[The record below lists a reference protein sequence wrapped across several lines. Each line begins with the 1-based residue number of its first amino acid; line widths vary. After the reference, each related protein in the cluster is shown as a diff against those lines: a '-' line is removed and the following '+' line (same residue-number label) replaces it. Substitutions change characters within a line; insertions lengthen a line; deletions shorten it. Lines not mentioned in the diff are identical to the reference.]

1 LRPAVDELAFAI
13 NAQRPEAHAAI
24 ATFDVDHRQ
33 VIRRQ
38 TDHAWRHL
46 IFGRFTDAPQPAKH
60 DMLAVGFDEQRF
72 ARADDAFARLNGL
85 NEQIAKADL
94 NGRVNVQFRLLDR
107 KNALLAS
114 KAADNHR
121 DHLRNADTHIA
132 RRDDDAL
139 F

>member
-1 LRPAVDELAFAI
+1 
-13 NAQRPEAHAAI
+13 
-24 ATFDVDHRQ
+24 
-33 VIRRQ
+33 
-38 TDHAWRHL
+38 
-46 IFGRFTDAPQPAKH
+46 
-60 DMLAVGFDEQRF
+60 MLAVGFDEQRF
-72 ARADDAFARLNGL
+72 ARGDDAFARLNGL

-94 NGRVNVQFRLLDR
+94 NGRVNVQFRLLDC

-139 F
+139 FEVAQGDFGTAP